1 MVEAISND
9 NAETVL
15 GKRTHAAA
23 TGVADGAAAP
33 VRAGGEIGIDD
44 MIGA

>member
-1 MVEAISND
+1 MVEEISND

-15 GKRTHAAA
+15 GKRTHAVA
-23 TGVADGAAAP
+23 TGAADGGTAAA
-33 VRAGGEIGIDD
+33 RAGGEIGIDD

>member
-1 MVEAISND
+1 MVEEISND

-23 TGVADGAAAP
+23 TGAAEAGATA
-33 VRAGGEIGIDD
+33 RAGGEIGIDD
-44 MIGA
+44 MIG